1 MTCPAIATGSGFL
14 SGMMAHV
21 DCQARTIGSY
31 GYGALADPRSPAFVA
46 LTALLT
52 IFIALHGVKLLF
64 GAFEGRAGIIGDVV
78 KVGIVLTLA
87 TSWPAWRTIGYD
99 LILDG
104 PAEFAG
110 SIGLASGLAGPSL
123 DLVTRLQAVD
133 DGIVAITSYGTG
145 RLTGGV
151 AAGNDLGDSFKGVA
165 LADQFAFGMG
175 RAAFLV
181 GTLVPFGIFRLGA
194 GILLAL
200 APLMAGLLLFGGT
213 NGIFHGWARG
223 LAFCAFG
230 SLVHI
235 LVQGVELA
243 LIEPWLQ
250 SVLDGRQSG
259 AFTPSA
265 PTELFV
271 LSLAFAGISLGLLLL
286 CARFAFFQ
294 AWGHFAN
301 FRRVSVEREERQ
313 READRQGRPSDA
325 PLPSRAEVIA
335 DLVGETVRR
344 ERGALQ
350 IGGAAERRLIL
361 TAGRA
366 VSSHSPLEGYG
377 EQVQAGGMD
386 GKRKIG
392 RTSASAQL
400 RDRKS

>member
-14 SGMMAHV
+14 SGMMTHV

-31 GYGALADPRSPAFVA
+31 GYGALADTRSPVFVA

-52 IFIALHGVKLLF
+52 IFIALHGVKLLL
-64 GAFEGRAGIIGDVV
+64 GAFEGRAKVIGDVV

-99 LILDG
+99 LILEG
-104 PAEFAG
+104 PAELAQ
-110 SIGLASGLAGPSL
+110 SIGLASGLAGPSS
-123 DLVTRLQAVD
+123 DLVARLQAVD

-151 AAGNDLGDSFKGVA
+151 AAGNDLGDSFRGIA

-175 RAAFLV
+175 RVAFLV

-213 NGIFHGWARG
+213 NGIFFGWARG

-230 SLVHI
+230 SLVHL

-243 LIEPWLQ
+243 LIGPWLQ
-250 SVLDGRQSG
+250 SVLDGRQSA

-271 LSLAFAGISLGLLLL
+271 LGLVFAGISIGLLLL
-286 CARFAFFQ
+286 CGRFAFFQ
-294 AWGHFAN
+294 SWGHFPALQIISED
-301 FRRVSVEREERQ
+301 RVERQTEV
-313 READRQGRPSDA
+313 DRQGRSFDA
-325 PLPSRAEVIA
+325 PLPSRAEAIA
-335 DLVGETVRR
+335 SMVAETVRR
-344 ERGALQ
+344 ERAGLPT
-350 IGGAAERRLIL
+350 GGTTEGRLVSP
-361 TAGRA
+361 AGR
-366 VSSHSPLEGYG
+366 VSSPHTSMAGYG
-377 EQVQAGGMD
+377 QQTRSTGMD
-386 GKRKIG
+386 GHRKIG
-392 RTSASAQL
+392 RLSASAQL